1 MSSSFQTTPAKSSR
15 VTKPTRRKRDNLLL
29 RRSSSSPFATS
40 PRRKS
45 SSESATKSGAANEDS
60 IYDEPLDDTG
70 VVASLATDLELRD
83 VPQFMQN
90 IQTRMFT
97 PVPERASG
105 MNGQRTAE
113 VLNYRINLPPVVSV
127 AHVHALS
134 RSPTVTEREIAE
146 LTRAGVM
153 RKVVVPGRGVGGAAV
168 GEGLVLVSEWEKLVR
183 AHPDLGD
190 AMKEKYIAL
199 LRSRPTAPTVSAVQL
214 SKEEISAFCS
224 TGFLTSS
231 TLAAGNAE
239 LFSRPGAASL
249 GSALSLASSSVKA
262 ASGSLGAVG
271 GANAFTSS
279 GASGGGV
286 MSTDKQKKAPG
297 GVYSF
302 ALPNMGPYLRLL
314 TTARAHLLSLLSKTS
329 KYKEAPMTLL
339 KERWDGG
346 IAGDDLATKA
356 RKARGDFTGVLP
368 GRTKKWKTFYGL
380 SFEWVLEE
388 CAGSGLVELFQTH
401 SVGVGIR
408 AA

>member
-15 VTKPTRRKRDNLLL
+15 VTKPARRKRDNPLL

-146 LTRAGVM
+146 LTRAGVI

-168 GEGLVLVSEWEKLVR
+168 GE
-183 AHPDLGD
+183 
-190 AMKEKYIAL
+190 
-199 LRSRPTAPTVSAVQL
+199 
-214 SKEEISAFCS
+214 
-224 TGFLTSS
+224 
-231 TLAAGNAE
+231 
-239 LFSRPGAASL
+239 
-249 GSALSLASSSVKA
+249 
-262 ASGSLGAVG
+262 
-271 GANAFTSS
+271 
-279 GASGGGV
+279 
-286 MSTDKQKKAPG
+286 G

>member
-15 VTKPTRRKRDNLLL
+15 VTKPARRKRDNPLL

-70 VVASLATDLELRD
+70 AVASLATDLELRD

-113 VLNYRINLPPVVSV
+113 VLNYRINLPLVVSV

-146 LTRAGVM
+146 LTRAGVI

-183 AHPDLGD
+183 AHPDLED
-190 AMKEKYIAL
+190 AMK
-199 LRSRPTAPTVSAVQL
+199 
-214 SKEEISAFCS
+214 
-224 TGFLTSS
+224 
-231 TLAAGNAE
+231 
-239 LFSRPGAASL
+239 
-249 GSALSLASSSVKA
+249 
-262 ASGSLGAVG
+262 
-271 GANAFTSS
+271 
-279 GASGGGV
+279 GGV

>member
-15 VTKPTRRKRDNLLL
+15 VTKPARRKRDNLLL

-190 AMKEKYIAL
+190 AMKGKQAAAFPVAQ
-199 LRSRPTAPTVSAVQL
+199 RSTAHNERREIYRTV
-214 SKEEISAFCS
+214 EISAH
-224 TGFLTSS
+224 
-231 TLAAGNAE
+231 
-239 LFSRPGAASL
+239 
-249 GSALSLASSSVKA
+249 
-262 ASGSLGAVG
+262 
-271 GANAFTSS
+271 
-279 GASGGGV
+279 
-286 MSTDKQKKAPG
+286 
-297 GVYSF
+297 
-302 ALPNMGPYLRLL
+302 
-314 TTARAHLLSLLSKTS
+314 RAH
-329 KYKEAPMTLL
+329 
-339 KERWDGG
+339 G
-346 IAGDDLATKA
+346 I
-356 RKARGDFTGVLP
+356 
-368 GRTKKWKTFYGL
+368 
-380 SFEWVLEE
+380 S
-388 CAGSGLVELFQTH
+388 
-401 SVGVGIR
+401 R

>member
-1 MSSSFQTTPAKSSR
+1 MSSHFQTTPAKSSR
-15 VTKPTRRKRDNLLL
+15 VTKPARRKSDNPLL
-29 RRSSSSPFATS
+29 RRHSSSPFATS

-45 SSESATKSGAANEDS
+45 SSDKVTKSSLSNDDS
-60 IYDEPLDDTG
+60 IFDEPLDDTG
-70 VVASLATDLELRD
+70 IVASLATDLELRD

-90 IQTRMFT
+90 IQNRMFT

-105 MNGQRTAE
+105 MNGQRAAE
-113 VLNYRINLPPVVSV
+113 VLNYRLNLPPVVSV

-134 RSPTVTEREIAE
+134 KSPTVTEREIAE
-146 LTRAGVM
+146 LTRAGVI
-153 RKVVVPGRGVGGAAV
+153 RKIVIPGRGVGGAAV
-168 GEGLVLVSEWEKLVR
+168 GEGLVLVSEWEKRVR
-183 AHPDLGD
+183 SHPGLEEE
-190 AMKEKYIAL
+190 MKDRYISL
-199 LRSRPTAPTVSAVQL
+199 LRSQPTSATVSAALL

-231 TLAAGNAE
+231 SLAAGNAE

-249 GSALSLASSSVKA
+249 GLSASLAGSSTRA
-262 ASGSLGAVG
+262 ASGSLDAVG

-286 MSTDKQKKAPG
+286 VSTDRQKKARG
-297 GVYSF
+297 RIYHF

-314 TTARAHLLSLLSKTS
+314 TTARAHLLGLLSKTS
-329 KYKEAPMTLL
+329 KYKEAPMSLL
-339 KERWDGG
+339 KERWDG
-346 IAGDDLATKA
+346 
-356 RKARGDFTGVLP
+356 GDFTGVLP

-401 SVGVGIR
+401 SVGVGVR
-408 AA
+408 

>member
-1 MSSSFQTTPAKSSR
+1 MSSSLQTTAAKSSR
-15 VTKPTRRKRDNLLL
+15 VAKPAHRKSNNPLL
-29 RRSSSSPFATS
+29 RRSSSSPFAAS
-40 PRRKS
+40 PRRKPAPA
-45 SSESATKSGAANEDS
+45 SATKVGAGSDER
-60 IYDEPLDDTG
+60 IFDEPLDDTG
-70 VVASLATDLELRD
+70 VVASLAADLELRD
-83 VPQFMQN
+83 VPQFIQN
-90 IQTRMFT
+90 IRNRMFT

-113 VLNYRINLPPVVSV
+113 VLNFRINLPPVVSI

-134 RSPTVTEREIAE
+134 RSPTVTEREVAE
-146 LTRAGVM
+146 LVRARII
-153 RKVVVPGRGVGGAAV
+153 RKVVIPGRGLGGAAV

-183 AHPDLGD
+183 SHPGLGNE
-190 AMKEKYIAL
+190 MK
-199 LRSRPTAPTVSAVQL
+199 VSAVQL
-214 SKEEISAFCS
+214 GKEEIAAFCG
-224 TGFLTSS
+224 TGFLTS
-231 TLAAGNAE
+231 ANPPAGNAE

-249 GSALSLASSSVKA
+249 GSLAGSSARA
-262 ASGSLGAVG
+262 ASGSLDAVG

-286 MSTDKQKKAPG
+286 VSTDRQRKAPG

-329 KYKEAPMTLL
+329 RYKEAPMSIL
-339 KERWDGG
+339 KERWEGG
-346 IAGDDLATKA
+346 IAGEDLASKA

-388 CAGSGLVELFQTH
+388 CVGSGLVELFQTH
-401 SVGVGIR
+401 SVGVGVR
-408 AA
+408 AT

>member
-1 MSSSFQTTPAKSSR
+1 MSSHFQTTPARSSR
-15 VTKPTRRKRDNLLL
+15 ITKPARRKSNNPLL

-45 SSESATKSGAANEDS
+45 SSETASKASVSNDDS
-60 IYDEPLDDTG
+60 IFDEPLDDTG
-70 VVASLATDLELRD
+70 FVASLATDLELRD
-83 VPQFMQN
+83 VPQFMKN
-90 IQTRMFT
+90 IQNRMFT

-146 LTRAGVM
+146 LTRAGGV
-153 RKVVVPGRGVGGAAV
+153 RKVVIPGRGVGGAAV
-168 GEGLVLVSEWEKLVR
+168 GEGLVLVSEWEKRVR
-183 AHPDLGD
+183 SHPGLEDN
-190 AMKEKYIAL
+190 MKDKYVSL
-199 LRSRPTAPTVSAVQL
+199 LRSQPTSATVSAAQL
-214 SKEEISAFCS
+214 SKDEISAFCS

-231 TLAAGNAE
+231 SLAAGNAE

-249 GSALSLASSSVKA
+249 GLSTAIASSSTKA

-286 MSTDKQKKAPG
+286 VSTDRQKKTPG
-297 GVYSF
+297 GVYHF

-314 TTARAHLLSLLSKTS
+314 TTARAHLLNLLSKTS
-329 KYKEAPMTLL
+329 KYKEAPMSLL

-346 IAGDDLATKA
+346 VAGDDLATKA
-356 RKARGDFTGVLP
+356 RKARGEFTGVLP

-401 SVGVGIR
+401 SVGVGVR
-408 AA
+408 AT

>member
-15 VTKPTRRKRDNLLL
+15 VTKPARRKSNNPLL
-29 RRSSSSPFATS
+29 RRSSSAFAPS
-40 PRRKS
+40 PRRKPS
-45 SSESATKSGAANEDS
+45 TESTTKVGGGSDER
-60 IYDEPLDDTG
+60 IFDEPLEDTG
-70 VVASLATDLELRD
+70 LVASLATDLELRD
-83 VPQFMQN
+83 VPQFIQN
-90 IQTRMFT
+90 VKARMFT
-97 PVPERASG
+97 PFPERASG
-105 MNGQRTAE
+105 MNAQRTAE
-113 VLNYRINLPPVVSV
+113 VLNFRINLPPVASV

-134 RSPTVTEREIAE
+134 KSPTVTEREIAE
-146 LTRAGVM
+146 LTRAGVI
-153 RKVVVPGRGVGGAAV
+153 RKVVIPGRGVGNAAV

-183 AHPDLGD
+183 SHPDLDDGI
-190 AMKEKYIAL
+190 KEKYISL
-199 LRSRPTAPTVSAVQL
+199 LHSQPTSATVSASQL

-224 TGFLTSS
+224 AGFLTS
-231 TLAAGNAE
+231 ANVPAGNAE

-249 GSALSLASSSVKA
+249 GSLASSSAKA
-262 ASGSLGAVG
+262 ASGSLNAVG

-286 MSTDKQKKAPG
+286 VSTDRQRKAPG

-329 KYKEAPMTLL
+329 RYKEAPMSLL

-346 IAGDDLATKA
+346 IAGEDMASKA

-368 GRTKKWKTFYGL
+368 GRTKKWKSFYGL
-380 SFEWVLEE
+380 SFDWVLEE

-401 SVGVGIR
+401 SVGVGVR
-408 AA
+408 AT

>member
-1 MSSSFQTTPAKSSR
+1 MSSSLQTTAAKSSR
-15 VTKPTRRKRDNLLL
+15 VTKPARRKSNNPLL
-29 RRSSSSPFATS
+29 RRSSSSPFAAS
-40 PRRKS
+40 PRRKPAP
-45 SSESATKSGAANEDS
+45 ESATQVGAGSDES
-60 IYDEPLDDTG
+60 IFDEPLDDTG
-70 VVASLATDLELRD
+70 VVASLAADLELRD
-83 VPQFMQN
+83 VPQFIQN
-90 IQTRMFT
+90 IRNRMFT

-113 VLNYRINLPPVVSV
+113 VLNFRINLPPVVSV

-134 RSPTVTEREIAE
+134 RSPTVTEREVAE
-146 LTRAGVM
+146 LVRAGIV
-153 RKVVVPGRGVGGAAV
+153 RKVVIPGRGLGGAAV

-183 AHPDLGD
+183 SHPGLGNE
-190 AMKEKYIAL
+190 MKEKYISL
-199 LRSRPTAPTVSAVQL
+199 LRSQPTSATVSAVQL
-214 SKEEISAFCS
+214 GKEEIAALCG
-224 TGFLTSS
+224 TGFLTSAN
-231 TLAAGNAE
+231 LPAGNAE

-249 GSALSLASSSVKA
+249 GSLAGSSARA
-262 ASGSLGAVG
+262 ASGSLDAVG

-286 MSTDKQKKAPG
+286 VSTNRQRKAPG

-329 KYKEAPMTLL
+329 RYKEAPMSIL
-339 KERWDGG
+339 KERWEGG
-346 IAGDDLATKA
+346 IAGEDLASKA

-388 CAGSGLVELFQTH
+388 CVGSGLVELFQTH
-401 SVGVGIR
+401 SVGVGVR
-408 AA
+408 AT